1 MKITNQMGLPKQFKQ
16 IADTFYQY
24 KDKQYSVTSILNST
38 REVMLK
44 RRYNDEIEQ
53 DVSDMIWA
61 LMGQG
66 LHSIMQNYKK
76 QDDEFTEEKLIVELD
91 DGYKLSGIF
100 DLYSV
105 GQKLV
110 TDYKTTSTW
119 TVIYKS
125 NYEEWRKQLLIYA
138 WMIRKIGFEC
148 DRGQIIAMMRDWQK
162 SKAQFD
168 HNYPQTQ
175 VQVFAFEFT
184 NDDFNSIE
192 KWIKERF
199 EELKKYENVPDE
211 ELPECSAEDRWNKGN
226 KYAVKKSGNK
236 RALKLYDDLEQAKI
250 HVSQNPDELEIEVR
264 EGEDTKCLNYCSV
277 NKWCLYYQKKYG
289 SVS

>member
-1 MKITNQMGLPKQFKQ
+1 MKITNKMGLPEQFNQ

-66 LHSIMQNYKK
+66 LHAIMQNYKE
-76 QDDEFTEEKLIVELD
+76 QDDELTEEKLIVELD

-100 DLYSV
+100 DLYSA

-110 TDYKTTSTW
+110 TDYKTTSVW
-119 TVIYKS
+119 SVIYKS

-138 WMIRKIGFEC
+138 WMLRKLGFEC

-162 SKAQFD
+162 SKAQYD
-168 HNYPQTQ
+168 VNYPQTQ
-175 VQVFAFEFT
+175 VQVFSFEFAD
-184 NDDFNSIE
+184 DDFGFIE

-226 KYAVKKSGNK
+226 TYAVKKKGNK
-236 RALKLYDDLEQAKI
+236 RALKLYDDLEQAEI
-250 HVSQNPDELEIEVR
+250 HVSQSPDELELEVR
-264 EGEDTKCLNYCSV
+264 EGEDTKCLSYCSV
-277 NKWCLYYQKKYG
+277 NKWCPYYQKKYG